1 MQSLCSLQDGDLGS
15 FQRPSEKSDIYIYR
29 DMYKY
34 ARMYKYIIVLYIYIC
49 VVYIFDMDVTSL
61 TTDRLE
67 VIVVAGLVETAF
79 AVIQAADG
87 ANTPSMLSCHE
98 KFMGGW

>member
-1 MQSLCSLQDGDLGS
+1 
-15 FQRPSEKSDIYIYR
+15 
-29 DMYKY
+29 MYKY
-34 ARMYKYIIVLYIYIC
+34 ARMYKYIIVLYIYMC

-67 VIVVAGLVETAF
+67 VVVVAGLVETAF

-87 ANTPSMLSCHE
+87 ANMPSMLSCHE

>member
-1 MQSLCSLQDGDLGS
+1 
-15 FQRPSEKSDIYIYR
+15 
-29 DMYKY
+29 
-34 ARMYKYIIVLYIYIC
+34 
-49 VVYIFDMDVTSL
+49 MDVTSL

-87 ANTPSMLSCHE
+87 ANTQLMLSCHE